1 MSRLDFVQQKALWL
15 KIKQSHQKMVD
26 LPDALADQNK
36 IDNAEEEAID
46 LNEWIAIFEEDQVK
60 IEGCR

>member
-15 KIKQSHQKMVD
+15 KIKQSHQKMFG
-26 LPDALADQNK
+26 LQDAFINQNK
-36 IDNAEEEAID
+36 VNNAEEEAID

-60 IEGCR
+60 MEGCR